1 MKKNYGEPKNFLKME
16 TWLPNTYAYLK
27 KVFFFFSHPKTKV
40 ICLASSGQPS
50 LLCTVCCCLVE
61 YHWQTHNVHN
71 TCAILSQHI
80 PFQDTTRKSSEVEPS
95 SATYRSQTS
104 PEIEVHE
111 GIIYTCKST
120 NITSPSDKFCSD
132 ILTLANI
139 SNSIYSF
146 HSMVIRPKITHHL
159 KKIKVNGYIKI

>member
-1 MKKNYGEPKNFLKME
+1 MFLKAVVEEKLWGAQNFLNME
-16 TWLPNTYAYLK
+16 TWLPNTYAYMK
-27 KVFFFFSHPKTKV
+27 KVFFSNHPKTKV
-40 ICLASSGQPS
+40 SCLASSRQPY

-61 YHWQTHNVHN
+61 YHLHTHNVHN

-95 SATYRSQTS
+95 STTYRSQTS

-120 NITSPSDKFCSD
+120 NIIISSDKFCFD
-132 ILTLANI
+132 ILILANI
-139 SNSIYSF
+139 SNSI
-146 HSMVIRPKITHHL
+146 
-159 KKIKVNGYIKI
+159 